1 MNPLA
6 AIRDLLGDATEG
18 KRMQL
23 LGPDYRLKRQ
33 KEAAEIQ
40 RLLAAIEGDKADR
53 EMRREE
59 NTRQGRKDSN
69 ALAMDTL
76 KFRGQNED
84 RPTVPVSEAAGGV
97 GPPAPGPDLTG
108 TVVDPVTGA
117 PSTVR
122 GTYRNDDMARMLAE
136 LEAKGR
142 VDNTTALA
150 RADAADALP
159 AHIGARSRAVLG
171 VGNEPVTQTDVKIL
185 DDKAARDSA
194 ERAAAAR
201 RAAVGAGGTGFT
213 AEYVQDVADRYAA
226 GELTMEQARGMLGG
240 VRGMQSGAGQD
251 FLKFV
256 GDRRG
261 MTPNLRKDLSGVT
274 TTRNIID
281 QMETLVES
289 IINAKTPEERVENTI
304 LLQQFGQTTG
314 TLLSRGFGERGVVT
328 DKDVSR
334 ATGLV
339 PGWKAANFN
348 PDYARRELAL
358 LRDVLD
364 RNEKGILG
372 ASVQQYDRGGNR
384 IGGESGSAPK
394 PTHRFNPATGRIESI
409 Q

>member
-18 KRMQL
+18 KTMQL
-23 LGPDYRLKRQ
+23 LGPDYRLRRQ
-33 KEAAEIQ
+33 KEAVEIQ
-40 RLLAAIEGDKADR
+40 RILAAIEGDKADR
-53 EMRREE
+53 AMRAEE

-69 ALAMDTL
+69 TLAMDTL

-108 TVVDPVTGA
+108 TVVDPMTGA
-117 PSTVR
+117 PQTIH

-136 LEAKGR
+136 LEAKGGVENR
-142 VDNTTALA
+142 TALA

-159 AHIGARSRAVLG
+159 AHIGARSRSVLG
-171 VGNEPVTQTDVKIL
+171 VGDEPVTGNDVTIL
-185 DDKAARDSA
+185 NAEKARQAA
-194 ERAAAAR
+194 LAAANTR
-201 RAAVGAGGTGFT
+201 HSGGLTSHLSD
-213 AEYVQDVADRYAA
+213 EYVRDVAERYAA
-226 GELTMEQARGMLGG
+226 GEYTAEQARGMLGG
-240 VRGMQSGAGQD
+240 VKGMQEGNGERFSTA
-251 FLKFV
+251 LA
-256 GDRRG
+256 DRRG
-261 MTPNLRKDLSGVT
+261 MTPALRKDLASVT
-274 TTRNIID
+274 TTRNIVD
-281 QMETLVES
+281 KMEELVNG
-289 IINAKTPEERVENTI
+289 IINSKTPEERAENTI
-304 LLQQFGQTTG
+304 LLEQFGQTTG

-348 PDYARRELAL
+348 PAYARREIAL

-364 RNEKGILG
+364 RNEKGVLG
-372 ASVQQYDRGGNR
+372 AATQQYDRSGGRVN
-384 IGGESGSAPK
+384 GAGDGAPK